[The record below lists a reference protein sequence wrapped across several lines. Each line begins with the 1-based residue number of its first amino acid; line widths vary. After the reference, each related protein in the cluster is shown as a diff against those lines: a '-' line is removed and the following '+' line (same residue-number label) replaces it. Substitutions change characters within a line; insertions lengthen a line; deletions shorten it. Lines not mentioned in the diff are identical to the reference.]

1 MKKII
6 SILTITGLLLS
17 GCSQKNQ
24 IDYTNPNL
32 KVGKVTKSTPIDID
46 VDSVSKLTNAKLLGL
61 DEDVVELSSSRGTHV
76 LTGTLLLGL
85 VGTMVSYGGSTM
97 LGGNDVDA
105 FKTNVITIKNE
116 SIDLI
121 LPIQLKENTTV
132 EFEKNDNELVE
143 FVRVK
148 ELSN

>member
-17 GCSQKNQ
+17 GCSSKNQ

-116 SIDLI
+116 SIH
-121 LPIQLKENTTV
+121 
-132 EFEKNDNELVE
+132 
-143 FVRVK
+143 
-148 ELSN
+148 

>member
-24 IDYTNPNL
+24 IDYANPNL
-32 KVGKVTKSTPIDID
+32 KVGKVTTSTPIDVD

-85 VGTMVSYGGSTM
+85 VGAMVSYGGSTM
-97 LGGNDVDA
+97 LGGNDVDT
-105 FKTNVITIKNE
+105 FKTNVITNKNE